1 MRHAD
6 VKDAD
11 PGKEWS
17 LRSILIWALSVLLA
31 FVSMAGRSAAQT
43 TGILQI
49 QVTDPSGAFIP
60 LAVVTITNPNGEI
73 RNAATDIEGKARV
86 NSLSPG
92 SYVVRVASPG
102 FGQYQ
107 SSSITVDAGR
117 TETLNVRLQIQR
129 EADRISVSDDAQPQL
144 RVDPAQNAGQIVL
157 RGSDLDSLS
166 DDAEDLANDLQLLAG
181 PSQGPEGPQFYIDGF
196 TGGRMPPKQSIREVR
211 VNQNPFSAEYDR
223 VGFGRIEIFTKPG
236 ANQYHG
242 QASFDFG
249 DRALTARNPYLA
261 GPIVPDYQQEMFGG
275 NFSGPL
281 SKKSSF
287 FLDVDRRITDE
298 NAVLTYS
305 DLDASL
311 RPVPVST
318 ALVAPSHR
326 FSISPRVDYSLT
338 PNNTLTLRY
347 SWVESNA
354 RNQGITTQN
363 FDQASRAYGLD
374 SVEQSVQ
381 VSESAVLGKT
391 AENDARFQFYRT
403 RADLRGVNSAPE
415 VDVQGAFTGGGT
427 FPLNFTDRNRFEF
440 QNSTIVI
447 RGTHTIKFG
456 GRLRDDRLQQ
466 QSETNFN
473 GRFVFT
479 GTPDYAQAINVYRQ
493 NQLLASQGISQSEI
507 AAMGFG
513 PAEFLMTTGKPLTGV
528 NLVDLGVFVQDD
540 WRLKPNLSLSGGLR
554 YETQNGIPEHANLAP
569 RIGLAWAPRNRQGQ
583 ASKTVL
589 RAGSGIFYD
598 RFTSDL
604 LLNATQLNGIN
615 QTQFIIRNPV
625 FFPNVPDPATLAAL
639 SSGQGGT
646 QSRAVYQIDPR
657 LQVPYVIQT
666 AVGVERQLPHNI
678 SLAVNYTNT
687 RGFHQLLTRDI
698 NAPLPA
704 AFDSLGRAIGPRP
717 YGSAAG
723 DIYQYEGSG
732 VFRQNQVIVSVTAR
746 INRYFSAFGYY
757 VYGRAMSDTDGPAT
771 FPSNP
776 YDLRNEYGRA
786 LYDNRHRAFISGT
799 ASLPFRVRLA
809 PFLFMQSGRPYNVTS
824 GVDTNNDGNPNDDR
838 PAFARNLARPSV
850 VNIPGIGPFDTQPGT
865 LANAVIVPRNYLEGP
880 GILLLTARLSRT
892 WTFGEASASG
902 NTGGDEIRGGEAI
915 RNGGI
920 GESSSRSGLASV
932 FGGVATPKRY
942 NLTFSASIRNVLNNV
957 NPATPIG
964 NLSSLFFGKSVTLNT
979 FGPLP
984 GAGPNAG
991 AGNRHIELQL
1001 RLTF

>member
-1 MRHAD
+1 MLHAGGEHLD
-6 VKDAD
+6 L
-11 PGKEWS
+11 GGEWS
-17 LRSILIWALSVLLA
+17 LRSILIWALSMLLA
-31 FVSMAGRSAAQT
+31 FVSASGRSEAQVAA
-43 TGILQI
+43 GVLQVH
-49 QVTDPSGAFIP
+49 VTDPSGAFIP
-60 LAVVTITNPNGEI
+60 LAIVTITSSNGEAK
-73 RNAATDIEGKARV
+73 NATTDIEGKARV

-92 SYVVRVASPG
+92 SYIVRVVSPG
-102 FGQYQ
+102 FAQFQ
-107 SSSITVDAGR
+107 SAPVTVIAGR
-117 TETLNVRLQIQR
+117 AETLNVRLQIQR
-129 EADRISVSDDAQPQL
+129 EADKITVTDEAHVSI
-144 RVDPAQNAGQIVL
+144 DPVQNAGQIVL

-196 TGGRMPPKQSIREVR
+196 TDGRMPPKQSIREVR

-242 QASFDFG
+242 QASFDFA
-249 DRALTARNPYLA
+249 DRALTARNPYLP
-261 GPIVPDYQQEMFGG
+261 GPIVPDYQQEMYGG
-275 NFSGPL
+275 NLSGPL

-298 NAVLTYS
+298 NAVLTFT
-305 DLDASL
+305 DLSSALQPTS
-311 RPVPVST
+311 VST

-354 RNQGITTQN
+354 NNQGIATQN

-374 SVEQSVQ
+374 SVEQGVQ
-381 VSESAVLGKT
+381 VSESSVLGKS
-391 AENDARFQFYRT
+391 AENDARFQFYRN
-403 RADLRGVNSAPE
+403 RADLRGVSSVPE
-415 VDVQGAFTGGGT
+415 IDVQGAFTGGGT
-427 FPLNFTDRNRFEF
+427 FPLNYTDRNRFEF

-456 GRLRDDRLQQ
+456 GRVRDDRLQQ

-473 GRFVFT
+473 GRFIFT
-479 GTPDYAQAINVYRQ
+479 GTPSYAQAIDVYQQ
-493 NQLLASQGISQSEI
+493 NQLLASQGISQAQI

-513 PAEFLMTTGKPLTGV
+513 PAEFLMTTGTPLTAV
-528 NLVDLGVFVQDD
+528 NLVDLGLFVQDD

-554 YETQNGIPEHANLAP
+554 YETQNGIPERANLAP

-615 QTQFIIRNPV
+615 QTQFIIRNPL

-639 SSGQGGT
+639 TSEQGDA

-666 AVGVERQLPHNI
+666 AAGIERQLPHNI

-687 RGFHQLLTRDI
+687 RGLHQLLTRDI
-698 NAPLPA
+698 NAPLPT

-757 VYGRAMSDTDGPAT
+757 VYGRAMSDTDGPGT

-776 YDLRNEYGRA
+776 YDLRGEYGRA
-786 LYDNRHRAFISGT
+786 LYDNRHRAFISANT
-799 ASLPFRVRLA
+799 SLPFRIRLA

-838 PAFARNLARPSV
+838 PAFAQNPARPSV
-850 VNIPGIGPFDTQPGT
+850 VNIPGIGAFDTEPGT
-865 LANAVIVPRNYLEGP
+865 LANSVIVPRNYLEGP
-880 GILLLTARLSRT
+880 GILLLTTRISRT
-892 WTFGEASASG
+892 WTFGEASAGG

-964 NLSSLFFGKSVTLNT
+964 NLSSPFFGKSVTLNT

>member
-1 MRHAD
+1 MNT
-6 VKDAD
+6 
-11 PGKEWS
+11 G
-17 LRSILIWALSVLLA
+17 VLQ
-31 FVSMAGRSAAQT
+31 V
-43 TGILQI
+43 

-60 LAVVTITNPNGEI
+60 LAVVTITSSNGEI
-73 RNAATDIEGKARV
+73 KNATTDIEGKAHV
-86 NSLSPG
+86 NGLSPG
-92 SYVVRVASPG
+92 SYIVRIISPG
-102 FGQYQ
+102 FGQFQ
-107 SSSITVDAGR
+107 SSPVNVVAGR

-129 EADRISVSDDAQPQL
+129 EADKITVNDDARAQL
-144 RVDPAQNAGQIVL
+144 SVDPSQNAGQILL

-181 PSQGPEGPQFYIDGF
+181 PAQGPEGPQFYVDGF
-196 TGGRMPPKQSIREVR
+196 TDGRMPPKQSIREVR

-249 DRALTARNPYLA
+249 DRALTARNPYLP

-281 SKKSSF
+281 SKKASF

-298 NAVLTYS
+298 NAVLTYT
-305 DLDASL
+305 DLDAAL
-311 RPVPVST
+311 RPASVST

-338 PNNTLTLRY
+338 PNNTLVLRY
-347 SWVESNA
+347 TWLESNA
-354 RNQGITTQN
+354 QNQGITTQN
-363 FDQASRAYGLD
+363 FDQASRAYGLE
-374 SVEQSVQ
+374 STEQSVQ
-381 VSESAVLGKT
+381 VSESSVLGKT
-391 AENDARFQFYRT
+391 AENDVRFQFYRT
-403 RADLRGVNSAPE
+403 RADLKGISSAPE
-415 VDVQGAFTGGGT
+415 IDVQGAFTGGGT
-427 FPLNFTDRNRFEF
+427 FPLNYTDRNRFEF

-456 GRLRDDRLQQ
+456 GRLRDDRLRQ

-473 GRFVFT
+473 GRFIFT
-479 GTPDYAQAINVYRQ
+479 GTPAYAQAIDIYQQ
-493 NQLLASQGISQSEI
+493 NQLLARQGISQTEI

-513 PAEFLMTTGKPLTGV
+513 PAEFLLTTGRPLTGV

-540 WRLKPNLSLSGGLR
+540 WRLKPNLSVSGGLR
-554 YETQNGIPEHANLAP
+554 YEMQNSIPDSANLAP
-569 RIGLAWAPRNRQGQ
+569 RIGLAWAPRTRQGQ
-583 ASKTVL
+583 TSKTVL

-615 QTQFIIRNPV
+615 QTQLIIRNPL
-625 FFPNVPDPATLAAL
+625 FFPKVPDPATLAAL
-639 SSGQGGT
+639 SAQQGGAE
-646 QSRAVYQIDPR
+646 SRAIYQIDPR
-657 LQVPYVIQT
+657 LHVPYIVQT
-666 AVGVERQLPHNI
+666 AAGIERQLPHNMT
-678 SLAVNYTNT
+678 LAVTYTNT
-687 RGFHQLLTRDI
+687 RGLHQLLTRDI
-698 NAPLPA
+698 NAPLPT
-704 AFDSLGRAIGPRP
+704 AFDSLGVAIGPRP

-723 DIYQYEGSG
+723 NIYQYEGSG
-732 VFRQNQVIVSVTAR
+732 VFRQNQVTVSVTAR
-746 INRYFSAFGYY
+746 VNRYFSAFGYY

-776 YDLRNEYGRA
+776 YDLRSEYGRA
-786 LYDNRHRAFISGT
+786 LYDNRHRLFISGT
-799 ASLPFRVRLA
+799 TSLPFRIRLA

-824 GVDTNNDGNPNDDR
+824 GVDTNNDGNPSDDR
-838 PAFARNLARPSV
+838 PAFAQNLARPSV
-850 VNIPGIGPFDTQPGT
+850 VNISGIGAFDTAPGT
-865 LANAVIVPRNYLEGP
+865 LPNAVIVPRNYLEGP
-880 GILLLTARLSRT
+880 GILLLTARLSRS
-892 WTFGEASASG
+892 WSFGESSAGG
-902 NTGGDEIRGGEAI
+902 NTGSDEIRGGEPI
-915 RNGGI
+915 QNGGLS
-920 GESSSRSGLASV
+920 GGSNRSGLASV
-932 FGGVATPKRY
+932 LGGVATAKKY

-964 NLSSLFFGKSVTLNT
+964 NLSSPLFGKSVTLNT